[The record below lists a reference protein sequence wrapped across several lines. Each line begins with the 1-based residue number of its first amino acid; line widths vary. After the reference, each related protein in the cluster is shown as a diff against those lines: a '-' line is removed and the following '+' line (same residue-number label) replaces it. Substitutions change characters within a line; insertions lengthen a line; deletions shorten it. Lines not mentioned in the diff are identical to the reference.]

1 MQWRRKNLWPLIALV
16 YLHSLLDSERRWEL
30 YRVKWCVTVVKLNSR
45 LSKFVPIKYPC
56 DFYLLVLHCKYM
68 PIFYTVSNIC
78 LSSIPFPRYNDLL
91 VIKTSTIR
99 KHGCGFLFAFHTNY
113 GSILH
118 HFRDKARYLSKIV
131 ICSYTLAFDAPVRR
145 FPVGIL
151 PSRFVWKN

>member
-1 MQWRRKNLWPLIALV
+1 MQWRRKNLWPLIV
-16 YLHSLLDSERRWEL
+16 WIYLHSLLDSERRWKL
-30 YRVKWCVTVVKLNSR
+30 YRVRWCVTVVKRNSR
-45 LSKFVPIKYPC
+45 LSKFVPIKYQC
-56 DFYLLVLHCKYM
+56 DFVLVLRT
-68 PIFYTVSNIC
+68 IVNIC

-91 VIKTSTIR
+91 VIKTGTIR

-131 ICSYTLAFDAPVRR
+131 ICSYTLAFDGDAPVRG

-151 PSRFVWKN
+151 PFRFVWKN